1 MFTAEKDALQPTD
14 GADVLNRSA
23 VSSLSSGMQAL
34 TTMQTHNVMAT
45 YFIYP
50 SVQTAS
56 RGHLSVQSLS
66 YRIMLTS
73 RQTQR
78 YEKMP
83 NGVAVKNTENVKD
96 PL

>member
-50 SVQTAS
+50 SV
-56 RGHLSVQSLS
+56 
-66 YRIMLTS
+66 
-73 RQTQR
+73 
-78 YEKMP
+78 
-83 NGVAVKNTENVKD
+83 
-96 PL
+96 